1 MTLTLGEVAVS
12 LLVYLISMI
21 LIVAT
26 SVLYDENENASVMI
40 ILAISA
46 YISVSTT
53 LLLRL
58 WGKI

>member
-12 LLVYLISMI
+12 MLVYLISMI
-21 LIVAT
+21 LIVLA
-26 SVLYDENENASVMI
+26 SVLHDENENASVMI

-58 WGKI
+58 CGKI

>member
-21 LIVAT
+21 LIVSA
-26 SVLYDENENASVMI
+26 SILYDENENASVMI